1 MIPIYLI
8 VAGSVGLVS
17 NIIYIIKNAITKKRE
32 QNQKENS
39 EENKSPVG
47 VEQLFNIFLF
57 AWTIAGKLM
66 CKWLRV
72 SRKLKSLCF
81 I

>member
-17 NIIYIIKNAITKKRE
+17 NIISIIKSVITKKRE
-32 QNQKENS
+32 QNQEENS
-39 EENKSPVG
+39 EEKKSAVG
-47 VEQLFNIFLF
+47 VEQLFNTFLF
-57 AWTIAGKLM
+57 AWFIAGKLT